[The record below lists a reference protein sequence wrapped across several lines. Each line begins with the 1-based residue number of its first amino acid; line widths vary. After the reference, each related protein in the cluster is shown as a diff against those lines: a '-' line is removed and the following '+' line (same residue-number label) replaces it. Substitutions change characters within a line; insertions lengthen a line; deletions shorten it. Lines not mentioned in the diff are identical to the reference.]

1 MAVRPD
7 PDPKS
12 ALRERVFALGDV
24 DEAPSRFGGTGLAF
38 RRGGREF
45 AHFHPDAEVDIRLP
59 RPRQRALRADPSA
72 RPRKSA
78 SDWIA
83 YRLDTAADAEAAF
96 ALLKAAWEAA
106 G

>member
-1 MAVRPD
+1 VSEPSD
-7 PDPKS
+7 LKE

-38 RRGGREF
+38 RRGAREL
-45 AHFHPDAEVDIRLP
+45 AHFHPDAEIDIRLP
-59 RPRQRALRADPSA
+59 RPQQRALRGDPSA
-72 RPRKSA
+72 RPRPSP

-83 YRLDTAADAEAAF
+83 YRLDSRADVERAF
-96 ALLKAAWEAA
+96 ELVKAAWEAA